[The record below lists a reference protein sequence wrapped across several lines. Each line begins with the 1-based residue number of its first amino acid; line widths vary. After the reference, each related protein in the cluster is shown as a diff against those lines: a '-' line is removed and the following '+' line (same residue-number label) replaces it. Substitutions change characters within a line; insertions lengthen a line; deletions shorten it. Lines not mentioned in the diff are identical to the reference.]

1 MENIDKIEKQK
12 STEDSRLK
20 LICQDFVEEVRKLT
34 DRLEHIGERIKTEDV
49 YQRQMELALTI
60 HRLCS
65 KKKTEYMKVSRNFVE
80 TIRNKNARGVHYWV
94 QT

>member
-12 STEDSRLK
+12 GTEDSCLK
-20 LICQDFVEEVRKLT
+20 LLCQDFVEEIRKLM

-65 KKKTEYMKVSRNFVE
+65 QKKTEYMKVSRNFVKK
-80 TIRNKNARGVHYWV
+80 TIRKLKN
-94 QT
+94 